1 MRRTL
6 QTALWTLLILAIAGC
21 AGFPWRGEAPRV
33 SIAGLSFVDANL
45 FEQRYQLTLRIQN
58 PNAFDLRINGIAFD
72 LDVNERPFATGVGN
86 RPVVV
91 PAFGSQTLQV
101 EGVSTIGSL
110 LRQIG
115 SAERTK
121 AGTLRYRLYG
131 HLDVTDFNRRLP
143 FDYRGEMDPAR
154 FLGRDR

>member
-1 MRRTL
+1 MR
-6 QTALWTLLILAIAGC
+6 WTLRTAFWALLISTIAGC

-91 PAFGSQTLQV
+91 PAFGSETFQV

-115 SAERTK
+115 GSGMTK
-121 AGTLRYRLYG
+121 AGNLRYHLYG
-131 HLDVTDFNRRLP
+131 RLDVTNFNRRLP
-143 FDYRGEMDPAR
+143 FDYRGELDPER
-154 FLGRDR
+154 LLRRER

>member
-1 MRRTL
+1 MRQLL
-6 QTALWTLLILAIAGC
+6 QKTTWALVMLALAGC
-21 AGFPWRGEAPRV
+21 ANFPWRGETPRV

-58 PNAFDLRINGIAFD
+58 PNPFDLRINGIAFD
-72 LDVNERPFATGVGN
+72 LDVNERPFATGVGSQ
-86 RPVVV
+86 PVLV
-91 PAFGSQTLQV
+91 PAFGSETLRV
-101 EGVSTIGSL
+101 DGISTIGSL

-115 SAERTK
+115 HAEMTK
-121 AGTLRYRLYG
+121 AGTLRYHLHG

-154 FLGRDR
+154 FLGGSR